1 MAIDGLFGFFFGR
14 MVMALHD
21 LYEARGKETTIW
33 FRMMYGEG

>member
-1 MAIDGLFGFFFGR
+1 MAIDGLLGFFFGQ

-21 LYEARGKETTIW
+21 LYEARKETTIW